1 LTLKNSNNGSIKSL
15 RPLLPYIRKYATPLF
30 VGFLFILIQN
40 YCLVK
45 IPFFLKTIL
54 DEIVSENRFYII
66 SDLMIKV
73 LLYVLVEAVSLY
85 LMRKIIISVS
95 RKIEYEIRQKLFNL
109 LLNREYPFFLKNETG
124 DISSRMTND
133 LNDVRILLG
142 PAIMYVPNSLS
153 RIVMFFPVLLGLSG
167 TLMLI
172 IIPILI
178 LLVLLILIILPKLRP
193 KFKKIQETT
202 AIINNRVWQTITGI
216 TTIKQNTLEKTE
228 SERFKTLNN
237 DYIRVQLNMV
247 KLRSIIR
254 PLFMFL
260 FSVIELIILYVG
272 GGKVVSGTLTIG
284 ELLQFNIMVSALT
297 FPILSLGWIM
307 SMVQLGISAMERINY
322 ILKEPVYEKK
332 DSVLVGDS
340 VEIIEVKNLSFN
352 YPGTEKRVL
361 KDISM
366 VVKKGDMVGI
376 TGEVGSGKSTFFDI
390 LSGLLTPDSGMI
402 TINGKD
408 ISDVDKSFL
417 YPFFSVVSQNTFLF
431 SGTIIE
437 NLSIGNWDPEIDEIR
452 KNVSIASLDLDIDSF
467 PDKYN
472 QLVGE
477 RGITLSGGQKQ
488 RMSIARAL
496 CNPAPVLLLDD
507 PLSSVDSETEERI
520 LSNLKKLRSDKTG
533 DAFKTVFLISHRL
546 SALKECD
553 IIHVFKDGKIIE
565 SGNHGELIGKRGHY
579 YLLSVMQQMGNKEQ
593 G

>member
-1 LTLKNSNNGSIKSL
+1 MTLKNSNNGSIKSL